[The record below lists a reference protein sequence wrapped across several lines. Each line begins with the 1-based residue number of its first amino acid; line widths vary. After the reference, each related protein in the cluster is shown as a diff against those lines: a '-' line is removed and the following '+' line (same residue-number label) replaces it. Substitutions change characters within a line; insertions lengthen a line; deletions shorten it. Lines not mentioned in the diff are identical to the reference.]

1 MEFLVTTT
9 TQVPVG
15 TLAQPSPG
23 CRRVTPSVGTTWLR
37 ADTWCGCGTLP
48 VP

>member
-15 TLAQPSPG
+15 TLGAT
-23 CRRVTPSVGTTWLR
+23 VTGLQ
-37 ADTWCGCGTLP
+37 AGNAE
-48 VP
+48 